1 MIRLKNFLLIL
12 NLLFLESIFQVN
24 AQEASSILDK
34 AAETYEQSNGIK
46 ANFALHSVVPEQ
58 NISES
63 YEGTIEMSKD
73 KFKLTT
79 PDMITWY
86 NGETQWVYVM
96 RSEEVNVTTPG
107 GDELQFTNPAIL
119 LKQYKKGFKAVYN
132 GITTTQEAKSAY
144 DIQLI
149 PKIKKDIKQID
160 IQIDKISNLPAS
172 IRITDKKNAIT
183 TIHISQWKTELNHS
197 DSFFVFNEK
206 DYPDAEIVDL
216 R

>member
-1 MIRLKNFLLIL
+1 MIRVKNLLLIL
-12 NLLFLESIFQVN
+12 NLLFFGVIFQIK
-24 AQEASSILDK
+24 AQDAVSILDK
-34 AAETYEQSNGIK
+34 AAQTYEQSNGVK

-63 YEGTIEMSKD
+63 YEGIIEMSND

-96 RSEEVNVTTPG
+96 RSEEVNVTTPS

-119 LKQYKKGFKAVYN
+119 LKQYKKGFKAVYK

-144 DIQLI
+144 EIELI

-172 IRITDKKNAIT
+172 IRITDKKNAIA
-183 TIHISQWKTELNHS
+183 TIHISQWETGLNHS
-197 DSFFVFNEK
+197 DSFFVFNES
-206 DYPDAEIVDL
+206 DYPDAEVVDL